1 MAVGFLLVFS
11 AVLYF
16 SWSIKVD
23 IPAASYDV
31 ARGDNIT
38 IPCTFQSA
46 LPVVTTATVEWSRI
60 SKDGTKALILMYYWP
75 DKDTDI
81 ADEYQNRAVFAGDM
95 SRSIA
100 SVNISGISMA
110 DNGTIECNVNIKK
123 DVSGKIQDITSLVVL
138 VAPSTPVCSLE
149 GKPEYGQ
156 DIRLLC
162 KSAEGSPE
170 PTYTWQS
177 YSAENKMRNLPP
189 KTTQDT
195 GTLTLVNVSMDTS
208 GFFVCTSANKIR
220 SAMCNMTVAIY
231 PPSMNIAFTA
241 GMIALAV
248 GGLIII
254 GIIAY
259 CCCCRDKGQDEEY
272 EMEYPDE
279 NVEEKLRTEHG
290 ETAHDDQ
297 PDEEH
302 ERSHPPMLPPNKPKG
317 TVY

>member
-1 MAVGFLLVFS
+1 MSTAIKQPQRREQCE
-11 AVLYF
+11 VLYF

-138 VAPSTPVCSLE
+138 GISAL
-149 GKPEYGQ
+149 
-156 DIRLLC
+156 
-162 KSAEGSPE
+162 KS
-170 PTYTWQS
+170 
-177 YSAENKMRNLPP
+177 
-189 KTTQDT
+189 
-195 GTLTLVNVSMDTS
+195 
-208 GFFVCTSANKIR
+208 
-220 SAMCNMTVAIY
+220 
-231 PPSMNIAFTA
+231 IA
-241 GMIALAV
+241 
-248 GGLIII
+248 
-254 GIIAY
+254 
-259 CCCCRDKGQDEEY
+259 R
-272 EMEYPDE
+272 YPDE